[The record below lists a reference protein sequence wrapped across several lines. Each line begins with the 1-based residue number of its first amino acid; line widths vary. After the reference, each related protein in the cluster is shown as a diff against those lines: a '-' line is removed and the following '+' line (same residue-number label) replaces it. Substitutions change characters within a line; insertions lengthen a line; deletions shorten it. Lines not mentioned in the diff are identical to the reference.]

1 MFTEQSVRRHVLV
14 NLKRKYGTV
23 DAAQAVFG
31 LTVEKYID
39 GSPCQSSTSPNTDS
53 LNLSP
58 SLASKLSCLT
68 PTQLMDLIME
78 GLLLLGPNVNLMQL
92 LTLFTEVKDLD
103 TLSIIEQLYSW
114 LASKNALESN
124 ILGFAQLSLTA
135 MKRLETS
142 NKVNLVIKFCQM
154 LANDRPEKSGPLI
167 PLNRMQFGL
176 LQYCIEFFT
185 CTNVMQVS
193 YLFWAV
199 FELLTQE
206 NI

>member
-1 MFTEQSVRRHVLV
+1 MLV
-14 NLKRKYGTV
+14 DLKRKYGTV
-23 DAAQAVFG
+23 DAAEAAFG

-53 LNLSP
+53 LNLS
-58 SLASKLSCLT
+58 STLASKLSCLT

-92 LTLFTEVKDLD
+92 LLRLFNEVKDLN

-114 LASKNALESN
+114 LASKNGLESN
-124 ILGFAQLSLTA
+124 VLGFVQLSLAA
-135 MKRLETS
+135 MKRLEAS

-154 LANDRPEKSGPLI
+154 LANDRPDKSGPLI
-167 PLNRMQFGL
+167 PLDRMLFEL

-185 CTNVMQVS
+185 CNNVMQVS
-193 YLFWAV
+193 YLSWAV
-199 FELLTQE
+199 FELLTWE

>member
-1 MFTEQSVRRHVLV
+1 MLV
-14 NLKRKYGTV
+14 DLKRKYGTV
-23 DAAQAVFG
+23 DTAEAAFG

-53 LNLSP
+53 LNLS
-58 SLASKLSCLT
+58 STLASKLSCLT

-92 LTLFTEVKDLD
+92 LLRLFNEVKDLN

-114 LASKNALESN
+114 LASKNGLESN
-124 ILGFAQLSLTA
+124 VLGFVQLSLAA
-135 MKRLETS
+135 MKRLEAS

-154 LANDRPEKSGPLI
+154 LANDRPDKSGPLI
-167 PLNRMQFGL
+167 PLDRMAFGL

-185 CTNVMQVS
+185 CTNGHASKLPVDMGKYMIS
-193 YLFWAV
+193 LCC
-199 FELLTQE
+199 L
-206 NI
+206 

>member
-1 MFTEQSVRRHVLV
+1 MRRHVLV

-167 PLNRMQFGL
+167 PLNRM
-176 LQYCIEFFT
+176 
-185 CTNVMQVS
+185 
-193 YLFWAV
+193 
-199 FELLTQE
+199 
-206 NI
+206 

>member
-1 MFTEQSVRRHVLV
+1 MRRHVLV

-114 LASKNALESN
+114 LASKNGLESN
-124 ILGFAQLSLTA
+124 VLGFVQLSLAA
-135 MKRLETS
+135 MKRLEAS

-154 LANDRPEKSGPLI
+154 LTNDHPDKSGPLI
-167 PLNRMQFGL
+167 PLDRMAFGL

-185 CTNVMQVS
+185 CTNGHASKLPVDMGKYMIS
-193 YLFWAV
+193 LCC
-199 FELLTQE
+199 L
-206 NI
+206 

>member
-1 MFTEQSVRRHVLV
+1 MLV
-14 NLKRKYGTV
+14 DLKRKYGTV
-23 DAAQAVFG
+23 DAAEAAFG

-154 LANDRPEKSGPLI
+154 LANDRPDKSGPLI
-167 PLNRMQFGL
+167 PLDRMAFGL

-185 CTNVMQVS
+185 CTNGHASKLPVDMGKYMIS
-193 YLFWAV
+193 LCC
-199 FELLTQE
+199 L
-206 NI
+206 